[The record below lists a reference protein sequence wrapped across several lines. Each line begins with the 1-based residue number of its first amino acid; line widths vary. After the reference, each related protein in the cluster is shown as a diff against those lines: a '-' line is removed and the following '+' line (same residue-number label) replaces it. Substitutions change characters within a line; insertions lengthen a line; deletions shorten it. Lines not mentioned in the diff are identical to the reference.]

1 MKINK
6 ILTILTFFLLLGCGF
21 EPIYSQKKLDSNYNF
36 TIASIGFS
44 GNNNIN
50 QYLKNNLVNYINNKD
65 KEIKYD
71 LIINSSIIK
80 TITSKNKKGNPEI
93 FYTKIQINV
102 DIIEDDKII
111 KPTVKY
117 LRVKYNISG
126 PYSADTI
133 FLKSNRKKFDVIIG
147 MYHDQVLT
155 PSKTLFEYDAINITL
170 GLPFD
175 RISPDHGPNE
185 KMLGKNIS
193 NPLSLFRA
201 FQFLEKN

>member
-6 ILTILTFFLLLGCGF
+6 ILTILTFFLLFSCGF

-50 QYLKNNLVNYINNKD
+50 QYLKNNLVEYINNED

-93 FYTKIQINV
+93 FYTKIVINV
-102 DIIEDDKII
+102 DVIEADKL
-111 KPTVKY
+111 KSK
-117 LRVKYNISG
+117 
-126 PYSADTI
+126 TI
-133 FLKSNRKKFDVIIG
+133 FEEG
-147 MYHDQVLT
+147 
-155 PSKTLFEYDAINITL
+155 FEYKNKSSKFELKLYEENIQ
-170 GLPFD
+170 
-175 RISPDHGPNE
+175 
-185 KMLGKNIS
+185 KNLTS
-193 NPLSLFRA
+193 KLSKDLIEY
-201 FQFLEKN
+201 LYSIK

>member
-6 ILTILTFFLLLGCGF
+6 FLTILTFFLLFSCGF

-102 DIIEDDKII
+102 DIIENNQI
-111 KPTVKY
+111 K
-117 LRVKYNISG
+117 NE
-126 PYSADTI
+126 TI
-133 FLKSNRKKFDVIIG
+133 FEES
-147 MYHDQVLT
+147 
-155 PSKTLFEYDAINITL
+155 FEYKNKESKFEL
-170 GLPFD
+170 
-175 RISPDHGPNE
+175 NKYE
-185 KMLGKNIS
+185 KNIHK
-193 NPLSLFRA
+193 NLTNKLSKDLVEY
-201 FQFLEKN
+201 LYYIK

>member
-6 ILTILTFFLLLGCGF
+6 ILTILTFFLLFSCGF

-50 QYLKNNLVNYINNKD
+50 QYLKNNLINYINNED
-65 KEIKYD
+65 KKIKYD

-102 DIIEDDKII
+102 DIIENNQI
-111 KPTVKY
+111 KNK
-117 LRVKYNISG
+117 
-126 PYSADTI
+126 TI
-133 FLKSNRKKFDVIIG
+133 FEES
-147 MYHDQVLT
+147 
-155 PSKTLFEYDAINITL
+155 FEYKNKESKFEL
-170 GLPFD
+170 
-175 RISPDHGPNE
+175 NKYE
-185 KMLGKNIS
+185 KNIHK
-193 NPLSLFRA
+193 NLTNKLSKDLVEY
-201 FQFLEKN
+201 LYYVK

>member
-44 GNNNIN
+44 GNNSIN

-71 LIINSSIIK
+71 IIINSSIIK

-93 FYTKIQINV
+93 FYTKVQINL
-102 DIIEDDKII
+102 DIIEDDKI
-111 KPTVKY
+111 KNK
-117 LRVKYNISG
+117 
-126 PYSADTI
+126 TI
-133 FLKSNRKKFDVIIG
+133 FEEG
-147 MYHDQVLT
+147 
-155 PSKTLFEYDAINITL
+155 FEYKNKSSKFKL
-170 GLPFD
+170 
-175 RISPDHGPNE
+175 NE
-185 KMLGKNIS
+185 YEKNIQK
-193 NPLSLFRA
+193 NLTNKLSKDLVEY
-201 FQFLEKN
+201 LYYVK

>member
-102 DIIEDDKII
+102 DIIENNQI
-111 KPTVKY
+111 K
-117 LRVKYNISG
+117 NE
-126 PYSADTI
+126 TI
-133 FLKSNRKKFDVIIG
+133 FEES
-147 MYHDQVLT
+147 
-155 PSKTLFEYDAINITL
+155 FEYKNKESKFEL
-170 GLPFD
+170 
-175 RISPDHGPNE
+175 NKYE
-185 KMLGKNIS
+185 KNIHK
-193 NPLSLFRA
+193 NLINKLSKDLVEY
-201 FQFLEKN
+201 LYYIK

>member
-6 ILTILTFFLLLGCGF
+6 ILTILTFFLLFSCGF

-71 LIINSSIIK
+71 LIINSSVIK

-102 DIIEDDKII
+102 DIIENNQI
-111 KPTVKY
+111 KNK
-117 LRVKYNISG
+117 
-126 PYSADTI
+126 TI
-133 FLKSNRKKFDVIIG
+133 FEEG
-147 MYHDQVLT
+147 
-155 PSKTLFEYDAINITL
+155 FEY
-170 GLPFD
+170 
-175 RISPDHGPNE
+175 
-185 KMLGKNIS
+185 KNKES
-193 NPLSLFRA
+193 KFELNKY
-201 FQFLEKN
+201 EKNLHYCLVFPFWFSFGS

>member
-6 ILTILTFFLLLGCGF
+6 ILTILTFFLLLSCGF

-93 FYTKIQINV
+93 FYTNIQINV
-102 DIIEDDKII
+102 DIIENDKI
-111 KPTVKY
+111 KNK
-117 LRVKYNISG
+117 
-126 PYSADTI
+126 TI
-133 FLKSNRKKFDVIIG
+133 FEEG
-147 MYHDQVLT
+147 
-155 PSKTLFEYDAINITL
+155 FEYKNKSSQYEL
-170 GLPFD
+170 
-175 RISPDHGPNE
+175 NKYE
-185 KMLGKNIS
+185 KNIQKNLTNKIS
-193 NPLSLFRA
+193 KDLIEYLYY
-201 FQFLEKN
+201 EK

>member
-6 ILTILTFFLLLGCGF
+6 ILTILTFFLLLSCGF

-102 DIIEDDKII
+102 DIIEDDKIKNKTI
-111 KPTVKY
+111 FEEGFEYKNKSNQYELNKYEKNIQKNLSLEISKDIIKY
-117 LRVKYNISG
+117 L
-126 PYSADTI
+126 YSI
-133 FLKSNRKKFDVIIG
+133 K
-147 MYHDQVLT
+147 
-155 PSKTLFEYDAINITL
+155 
-170 GLPFD
+170 
-175 RISPDHGPNE
+175 
-185 KMLGKNIS
+185 
-193 NPLSLFRA
+193 
-201 FQFLEKN
+201 